1 MLTRKDLARKALA
14 AALEIRKTKENF
26 VNPICIYDLAEE
38 LNIGVWFADTR
49 SPNRRPKPRADEQM
63 VNLADSVQ
71 HRA

>member
-38 LNIGVWFADTR
+38 LNIGVWFAEMCIRDR
-49 SPNRRPKPRADEQM
+49 LWRGGF
-63 VNLADSVQ
+63 
-71 HRA
+71 H